1 LKLVAIF
8 LSWASDPDRRSTVL
22 ARDLDPTPG
31 SSGHDRGERITSV
44 FSMADFVLVA
54 LAFMA
59 LQRLR
64 ITPVW
69 VVMVLAGLGVAGF

>member
-1 LKLVAIF
+1 MTGANAPVVGI
-8 LSWASDPDRRSTVL
+8 L
-22 ARDLDPTPG
+22 AAALYNPVW
-31 SSGHDRGERITSV
+31 ITSV